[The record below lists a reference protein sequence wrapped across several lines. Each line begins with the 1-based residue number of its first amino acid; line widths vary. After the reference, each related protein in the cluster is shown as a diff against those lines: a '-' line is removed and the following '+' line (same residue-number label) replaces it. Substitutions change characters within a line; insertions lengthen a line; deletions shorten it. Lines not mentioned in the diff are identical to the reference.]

1 MNADPKRHSFMI
13 WKEFDYKF
21 TKSYNK
27 IKREEL
33 LQVGIANHIKLKEL
47 QRKEDIAEV
56 HNYTMDTHYELL
68 EENLQRAR
76 RISIMFLKRRDQF
89 NLLEA
94 FSKWQSFMALTAKN
108 SLHHKLALKL

>member
-33 LQVGIANHIKLKEL
+33 L
-47 QRKEDIAEV
+47 
-56 HNYTMDTHYELL
+56 
-68 EENLQRAR
+68 
-76 RISIMFLKRRDQF
+76 
-89 NLLEA
+89 
-94 FSKWQSFMALTAKN
+94 
-108 SLHHKLALKL
+108 